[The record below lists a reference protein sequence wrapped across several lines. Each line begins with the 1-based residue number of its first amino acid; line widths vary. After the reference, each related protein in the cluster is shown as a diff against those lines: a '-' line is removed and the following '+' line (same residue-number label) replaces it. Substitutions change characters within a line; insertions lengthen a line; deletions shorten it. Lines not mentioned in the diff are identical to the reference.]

1 MALIV
6 PKIIGWPGAVLD
18 PVTDNAPA
26 GTTMHDHLI
35 RTLNLAYMRPCII
48 KGSAGSE
55 IWNAVLSMPLYS
67 EYLKEGAGIE
77 KIDTF
82 SKNPN
87 GITVAFQHMSPISES
102 YSNDFSQ
109 NSILS
114 GIGGGQE
121 NISDLGMMMGPSGA
135 YDALEKKA
143 KDTAFQSVFDIID
156 GLSEGTANAVGSI
169 GGEGAKRVVNDI
181 VNMAKKFD
189 HKIDFPM
196 MWRGSSF
203 STSYSL
209 MIRLY
214 NPIAAND
221 DYYERLIV
229 APLIALLAFV
239 CPKSDDG
246 KTWSYPFIMKFD
258 IPGRASLKAAYCS
271 NISVV
276 KGGDVNDVAYNSR
289 PNMIDINMTINPV
302 HSVKLLSKTPIT
314 SDAPSLQNEVDDALK
329 TIIKKPP
336 IGDENGTDGDQ
347 EEPSTIN
354 SAPVT
359 PPATAPQFTFE
370 QYIAAP
376 VLSSQIQYK
385 PKTPGT
391 AIITK

>member
-1 MALIV
+1 
-6 PKIIGWPGAVLD
+6 
-18 PVTDNAPA
+18 
-26 GTTMHDHLI
+26 
-35 RTLNLAYMRPCII
+35 
-48 KGSAGSE
+48 
-55 IWNAVLSMPLYS
+55 
-67 EYLKEGAGIE
+67 
-77 KIDTF
+77 
-82 SKNPN
+82 
-87 GITVAFQHMSPISES
+87 
-102 YSNDFSQ
+102 
-109 NSILS
+109 
-114 GIGGGQE
+114 
-121 NISDLGMMMGPSGA
+121 
-135 YDALEKKA
+135 LEKKA